1 MNYKVSVI
9 VTTKNSAPYLNNCLQ
24 SIKSQTYKKIEI
36 IVVDNFSR
44 DETKLIAEEYTNK
57 VFLKSTERSV
67 QRNFGAD

>member
-44 DETKLIAEEYTNK
+44 DETKLIAEEYT
-57 VFLKSTERSV
+57 
-67 QRNFGAD
+67 